1 MIYRNFVLYGVIVSL
16 IIGMILVAVYNQ
28 SPFQKNIITLQKSWD
43 TSNIPVDINQ
53 GVMVYV
59 SAPLFNLEENLYA
72 VGINGLLPQ
81 NSVSI
86 SEGLCDLS
94 TTELKEITDLSLA
107 MLCPLNGLVGE
118 ISSRTWPPN
127 STNQWG
133 SYCPARDGFILGK
146 YLTAV
151 NDADTG
157 VKDSVLRFELNI
169 ALSEAIY
176 GNDVY
181 ALSSVC
187 NSCIFNG
194 NGIQIDDGSA
204 AEVGMLGERG
214 VPMAIF
220 RDQYT
225 QQFGPAAGN
234 PMPPGNSSTSL
245 AQIANQIPDVN
256 PLILKQGG
264 GTIIP
269 GVCQLLEQR
278 IAYVSKYKNE
288 WWGVN
293 NYTSKVTPAP
303 LQQYWAEIGKA
314 VFRTKFGVKKI
325 ITYTEGPKKGFL
337 NFNPVSKGGSCTQ
350 FYYDNYYHGG
360 NQGLINIAT
369 RIKENMDKIKNNPK
383 WQTFI
388 KAWGG
393 WGWPDNY
400 IPMQKPMYIPPP
412 LSRVSQLSGIPIAH
426 LKRNIMNNVPTIPI
440 STLKQNPL
448 AVGPR
453 SVIPTYN
460 ISN

>member
-1 MIYRNFVLYGVIVSL
+1 MRITLYILSGIIISL
-16 IIGMILVAVYNQ
+16 IIAIIMIVCFHQ
-28 SPFQKNIITLQKSWD
+28 CPFDKNIIKLQQSWD
-43 TSNIPVDINQ
+43 TTNIPVDIKDAM
-53 GVMVYV
+53 MVYV

-81 NSVSI
+81 YSVSI
-86 SEGLCDLS
+86 AEGLCN
-94 TTELKEITDLSLA
+94 LKEDEFNDIKELSIALE
-107 MLCPLNGLVGE
+107 CPLNGIAGE
-118 ISSRTWPPN
+118 ISSRVWPPYSN
-127 STNQWG
+127 KQWG

-146 YLTAV
+146 YLAAV
-151 NDADTG
+151 NAPDAELDPI
-157 VKDSVLRFELNI
+157 LRTELNI
-169 ALSEAIY
+169 ALGEAIY

-194 NGIQIDDGSA
+194 NGLQIDDGSA

-225 QQFGPAAGN
+225 QQFGPGAGN

-245 AQIANQIPDVN
+245 GQIANQVPDVDPKLLKAN
-256 PLILKQGG
+256 PLLV
-264 GTIIP
+264 P

-278 IAYVSKYKNE
+278 ASYVSKYEDE
-288 WWGVN
+288 WWGVL
-293 NYTSKVTPAP
+293 NYTSKVAPSP

-325 ITYTEGPKKGFL
+325 ITYTSGPKKGFL

-360 NQGLINIAT
+360 NQGLIAIAI
-369 RIKENMDKIKNNPK
+369 RIKENMDKIKKDPK
-383 WQTFI
+383 WQTFF

-393 WGWPDNY
+393 GGWPSLY
-400 IPMQKPMYIPPP
+400 VPIQKSTVKSPMPS
-412 LSRVSQLSGIPIAH
+412 LSRISQLSGIPVRY
-426 LKRNIMNNVPTIPI
+426 LRDRVMRPVPAIPQL
-440 STLKQNPL
+440 TLLSNP
-448 AVGPR
+448 AAPGFNTTAA
-453 SVIPTYN
+453 TYQM
-460 ISN
+460 

>member
-53 GVMVYV
+53 GIMVYV

-72 VGINGLLPQ
+72 VGINGLIPQ

-94 TTELKEITDLSLA
+94 PSELKEIKELSAALQ
-107 MLCPLNGLVGE
+107 CPLNGLVGE
-118 ISSRTWPPN
+118 ISSRVWPPN

-157 VKDSVLRFELNI
+157 VKDPVLRFELNI

-245 AQIANQIPDVN
+245 AQIANQVPDVD
-256 PLILKQGG
+256 PLILKQ
-264 GTIIP
+264 
-269 GVCQLLEQR
+269 
-278 IAYVSKYKNE
+278 
-288 WWGVN
+288 
-293 NYTSKVTPAP
+293 
-303 LQQYWAEIGKA
+303 
-314 VFRTKFGVKKI
+314 
-325 ITYTEGPKKGFL
+325 
-337 NFNPVSKGGSCTQ
+337 
-350 FYYDNYYHGG
+350 
-360 NQGLINIAT
+360 
-369 RIKENMDKIKNNPK
+369 
-383 WQTFI
+383 
-388 KAWGG
+388 
-393 WGWPDNY
+393 
-400 IPMQKPMYIPPP
+400 
-412 LSRVSQLSGIPIAH
+412 
-426 LKRNIMNNVPTIPI
+426 
-440 STLKQNPL
+440 
-448 AVGPR
+448 
-453 SVIPTYN
+453 
-460 ISN
+460 